1 MGGSDADPCAKRRA
15 VAGPPSPISEE
26 ELRSIALRIPALF
39 AAAKSTGDG
48 PSYEVKELFGAAG
61 LGPRHTNVLRHVMV
75 GGPMSVSALAARLC
89 VALPTASLMVGE
101 LSRAGL
107 LERVEDTEDR
117 RRTIVCVA
125 PARLAAV
132 DAFLSRRLGPLR
144 RALER
149 LTAEERAAF
158 ARGLDVLTEELSPAG
173 ATSDHPIE
181 TPQQAGR

>member
-15 VAGPPSPISEE
+15 MAGPPSPISEE

-173 ATSDHPIE
+173 ATSDHSIE